1 MSNNYDLASIGLSL
15 DTGYVLSLSGYK
27 LTNTNVLDIKR
38 LRDTGTWSTLN
49 ANTLSS
55 LSLSSIPLAALT
67 AVPF

>member
-1 MSNNYDLASIGLSL
+1 MATNYDLATIGLAL

-27 LTNTNVLDIKR
+27 LTNANVLDIKR

-49 ANTLSS
+49 ANSLSS
-55 LSLSSIPLAALT
+55 LSLSSIPLSALS

>member
-15 DTGYVLSLSGYK
+15 DTGYVLSLSGYT

-38 LRDTGTWSTLN
+38 LRYTGTWSTLN